1 MTDTRQNHRATEGI
15 ETYPIHEPQESLGD
29 LAGRLTSEIGAL
41 FNDHLQLARVEI
53 TDDLRK
59 AGKGAGLMGGGA
71 AAGWVAA
78 LLLSMAAA
86 WGLAEVVETWLAF
99 LIVGAVWLVVA
110 AALAMRGRKEI
121 RQTDLRP
128 EATMDEISRDRQW
141 ISEQR
146 S

>member
-15 ETYPIHEPQESLGD
+15 ETYTIHEPQESLGD

-128 EATMDEISRDRQW
+128 EATMEEISRDRQW